1 MLGEEFFLQ
10 KLGLFCIFGMLL
22 IAKCCMY
29 FRLLQGLNE
38 YADQHASI
46 SARKYTG
53 VVFAQGA
60 GS

>member
-1 MLGEEFFLQ
+1 MQ
-10 KLGLFCIFGMLL
+10 NQGLFCILGMLL

-38 YADQHASI
+38 YVDQHTSI
-46 SARKYTG
+46 NARKYIG
-53 VVFAQGA
+53 VVYAQGA